1 MTDEM
6 TVVGEDGICRSFDE
20 HYDTIKDA
28 EQDPTGAMWAIH
40 KQADRIEELEV
51 ENKLLKE
58 QLAAIEEHGNE
69 MLNALPDCLMRLAPA
84 LVENDELKSKLEKA
98 VEALEK
104 VQAFAQDL
112 EPYAD
117 QGHTLVPALYYAAT
131 TLAELKGETDE

>member
-1 MTDEM
+1 MSDDLKQRLVRTE
-6 TVVGEDGICRSFDE
+6 VLSPPGEPFTLE
-20 HYDTIKDA
+20 AVKPWLK
-28 EQDPTGAMWAIH
+28 ENMAIR
-40 KQADRIEELEV
+40 KAAVDRIEELEA
-51 ENKLLKE
+51 ENKLLNE

-69 MLNALPDCLMRLAPA
+69 TLNALPDCLMRLAPA

-104 VQAFAQDL
+104 VQAFVQDL